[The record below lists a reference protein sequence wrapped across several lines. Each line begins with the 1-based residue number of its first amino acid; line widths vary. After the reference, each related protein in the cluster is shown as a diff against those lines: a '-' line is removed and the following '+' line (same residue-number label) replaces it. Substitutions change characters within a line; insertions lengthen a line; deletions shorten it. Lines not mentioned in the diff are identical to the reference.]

1 MNSFFDRSAQYI
13 AAKVPSTLM
22 KAIGQ
27 VFGAQIL
34 FQVMGFG
41 ISLISVRAL
50 TKPEYAIYTI
60 LAAVQGM
67 LSNTS
72 NSGIMTG
79 FKKIGSENWENST
92 NLAVLIKTTLDVRK
106 YLVGIAFITVGIYAY
121 VLLDNQGVG
130 SFEICIFLFALLVII
145 FPETNMVIFREAILL
160 KGKFLIVQNAAL
172 LKQFLRLAPLLAL
185 FLFFKGY
192 ITIKIILA
200 ITIVATWIAH
210 RVLKHKTLKI
220 LDFPKTKI
228 NPDYR
233 KVLLKYVKL
242 NWHNSMFYAFKEQI
256 SIFFLGLFGTSD
268 NLANLGALSRF
279 GLIFL
284 GVSAIMTNIVGPA
297 FSTAKSKPKLL
308 KIIKNTTLLLLAVSI
323 LTVVIGYLF
332 ADEMLWVLG
341 DGYSGLRYEL
351 ILILLLSLINVSF
364 ASINALNNA
373 RGWIQFSPKF
383 EIPVNII
390 SILIGA
396 FIFDISTVAGT
407 IYLAMLASSA
417 TLLLYIANLVYGLK
431 HSPNIN

>member
-1 MNSFFDRSAQYI
+1 
-13 AAKVPSTLM
+13 M
-22 KAIGQ
+22 KAVGQ
-27 VFGAQIL
+27 VFGSQVL
-34 FQVMGFG
+34 FQAMGFC

-50 TKPEYAIYTI
+50 TKAEYAVYTI

-67 LSNTS
+67 LTNTS

-92 NLAVLIKTTLDVRK
+92 SLSVLIKTTLSVRK
-106 YLVGIAFITVGIYAY
+106 YLVAIAFVTVGIYAY
-121 VLLDNQGVG
+121 ILLVNQGVG
-130 SFEICIFLFALLVII
+130 TFDIFIFLFALLVII

-160 KGKFLIVQNAAL
+160 KGKFLWVQNASL
-172 LKQFLRLAPLLAL
+172 LKQFLRLAPLIAL

-192 ITIKIILA
+192 ITVKVILA
-200 ITIVATWIAH
+200 ITIVATWIAY
-210 RVLKHKTLKI
+210 RVLKTKTLKI
-220 LDFPKTKI
+220 LDYPDTEI
-228 NPDYR
+228 DLDYR
-233 KVLLKYVKL
+233 KVLLRYVKL

-284 GVSAIMTNIVGPA
+284 GVSAIMTNLVGPA
-297 FSTAKSKPKLL
+297 FSTAKKKEKLL
-308 KIIKNTTLLLLAVSI
+308 KIIKNTVLLLLAVSI
-323 LTVVIGYLF
+323 CTIVLGYLF

-341 DGYSGLRYEL
+341 DEYAGLRYEL
-351 ILILLLSLINVSF
+351 ILMLLLSLINIYF

-383 EIPVNII
+383 EIPVNIV
-390 SILIGA
+390 SIVAGA

-407 IYLAMLASSA
+407 IYLAMLASTA
-417 TLLLYIANLVYGLK
+417 TLLLYIANLVYGLR
-431 HSPNIN
+431 HSTNITNA

>member
-1 MNSFFDRSAQYI
+1 MNSFFKRSTQYV
-13 AAKVPSTLM
+13 ATKVPATLM
-22 KAIGQ
+22 KAVGQ
-27 VFGAQIL
+27 VFGSQIL
-34 FQVMGFG
+34 FQAMGFG

-50 TKPEYAIYTI
+50 TKAEYAVYTI
-60 LAAVQGM
+60 LVAVQGM

-79 FKKIGSENWENST
+79 FKKIGSENWESSKK
-92 NLAVLIKTTLDVRK
+92 LAALVKTTLSVRK
-106 YLVGIAFITVGIYAY
+106 YLVAVAFLTVGIYAY
-121 VLLDNQGVG
+121 ILLDNQGIG
-130 SFEICIFLFALLVII
+130 TIEILIFLFAILIII

-172 LKQFLRLAPLLAL
+172 LKQFLRLIPLLAL

-192 ITIKIILA
+192 ITVKIILA

-210 RVLKHKTLKI
+210 RVLKSKTLKI
-220 LDFPKTKI
+220 LDFPKAEI
-228 NPDYR
+228 SQDYR
-233 KVLLKYVKL
+233 GVLLKYVRL

-297 FSTAKSKPKLL
+297 FSTAKTKPMLL
-308 KIIKNTTLLLLAVSI
+308 KIIKNTILLLLAVSI
-323 LTVVIGYLF
+323 TTVVVGYLF
-332 ADEMLWVLG
+332 ADQMLWVLG
-341 DGYSGLRYEL
+341 DEYSGLRYEL
-351 ILILLLSLINVSF
+351 ILILVLSLINVSF
-364 ASINALNNA
+364 ASIMALNNA
-373 RGWIQFSPKF
+373 RGWIRFSPKF

-390 SILIGA
+390 SIVIGA

-407 IYLAMLASSA
+407 IYLGMLASAA
-417 TLLLYIANLVYGLK
+417 TLLLYIANLVFGLR